1 MKYSGWSPQGRVLSL
16 PKWQIA
22 VLFAVAISLGIAIAV
37 VATGVFLIS
46 LPIAAIAVLAYRLFG
61 KGRRRRVPPHVI
73 EGDYEVVEPA
83 RPRHGP
89 GRR

>member
-16 PKWQIA
+16 PKWQLA
-22 VLFAVAISLGIAIAV
+22 LLLVVAISLGIAIAV

-46 LPIAAIAVLAYRLFG
+46 LPIVAIAVLAYRLLG
-61 KGRRRRVPPHVI
+61 KGRRRRMPPHVI
-73 EGDYEVVEPA
+73 EGEYEVVEPA
-83 RPRHGP
+83 RTRHRS